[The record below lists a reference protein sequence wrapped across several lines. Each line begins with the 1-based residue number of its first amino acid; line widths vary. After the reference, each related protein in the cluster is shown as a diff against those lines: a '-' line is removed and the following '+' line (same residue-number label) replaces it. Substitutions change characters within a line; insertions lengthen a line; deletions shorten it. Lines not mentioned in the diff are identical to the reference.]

1 MTAATDR
8 TLVPCLLAPWLLALA
23 LALAPAALS
32 AQDAM
37 EGFRPTGDYVF
48 ELAGAT
54 DEDAEVFVLGQGSAF
69 LILSD
74 EVESPLL
81 VEPRAGD
88 VKTLS
93 LLKVAK
99 QADGTVNL
107 LPNAVAASQGPFS
120 VDLEGVT
127 FTVDGQDAGLMVKP
141 PFLGGAGVQELFDYS
156 VDYRLGAEEY
166 ATSAPIL
173 RELEGEDRPVRVR
186 VFFGTWC
193 PHCQVVMPRILKVA
207 QALQGSQIALE
218 FYGLPRQISDD
229 PEAARWDISGVPTG
243 VVLVGDREV
252 ARISG
257 GDWKIPELAIKNA
270 LDGA

>member
-1 MTAATDR
+1 MIPATHR
-8 TLVPCLLAPWLLALA
+8 LLALCLPA
-23 LALAPAALS
+23 FLLAAAAS
-32 AQDAM
+32 AQGM

-48 ELAGAT
+48 ELEGAT
-54 DEDAEVFVLGQGSAF
+54 DDDAEVFVLGQGSAF

-74 EVESPLL
+74 AVESPLL
-81 VEPRAGD
+81 IEPRAGD
-88 VKTLS
+88 VKTVQ
-93 LLKVAK
+93 LLKVAR

-107 LPNAVAASQGPFS
+107 LPNAVAASEGPFA

-127 FTVDGQDAGLMVKP
+127 FTVDGRAAGLMVKP
-141 PFLGGAGVQELFDYS
+141 PFVGSAGVDELFDYS
-156 VDYRLGAEEY
+156 IDYRRGAEEY
-166 ATSAPIL
+166 AASTPIL
-173 RELEGEDRPVRVR
+173 RALQGEDRQVRVR

-207 QALQGSQIALE
+207 QALEGSQIALE

-229 PEAARWDISGVPTG
+229 PEAERWDISGVPTG

-257 GDWKIPELAIKNA
+257 GEWKIPELAIKNA